1 MFSWPGNLWSGIAN
15 VPATAPDDDVTRGL
29 PATIVEADE
38 NPEEGVINCE
48 TATPSKKA

>member
-15 VPATAPDDDVTRGL
+15 VPATAPDDDVIIGL
-29 PATIVEADE
+29 PAMGVSADV
-38 NPEEGVINCE
+38 NPAEGVTNCE